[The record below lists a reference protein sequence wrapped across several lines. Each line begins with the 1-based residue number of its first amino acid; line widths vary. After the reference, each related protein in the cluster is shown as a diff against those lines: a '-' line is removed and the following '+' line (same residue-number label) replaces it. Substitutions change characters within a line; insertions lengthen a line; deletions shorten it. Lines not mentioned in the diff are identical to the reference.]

1 VFHILNVL
9 DLIEAQ
15 IEAGQVDELVQ
26 ALDVRNE
33 VIVDIK
39 FRQCLGEIGWEIDA
53 CYLVLSQA

>member
-1 VFHILNVL
+1 ML